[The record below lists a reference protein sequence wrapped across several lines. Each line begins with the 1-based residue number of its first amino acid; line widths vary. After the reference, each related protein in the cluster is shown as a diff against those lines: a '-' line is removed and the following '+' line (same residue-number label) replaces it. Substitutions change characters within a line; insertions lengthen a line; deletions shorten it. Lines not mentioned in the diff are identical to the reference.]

1 MNTALKRKQL
11 ELSVTKCCLLFFDKK
26 SRSKETRE
34 ANNGNYLLSIGGHMI
49 KAKVQEKYLGDI
61 LNEGGLRQSV
71 QATIS
76 ERYGKA
82 FASIREI
89 GAVINDFRINAI
101 GGLRAGLD
109 IFEMVVI
116 PPFLNNSD

>member
-1 MNTALKRKQL
+1 
-11 ELSVTKCCLLFFDKK
+11 
-26 SRSKETRE
+26 
-34 ANNGNYLLSIGGHMI
+34 MI
-49 KAKVQEKYLGDI
+49 SY
-61 LNEGGLRQSV
+61 EGGLKKSV

-82 FASIREI
+82 FNTIREI
-89 GAVINDFRINAI
+89 GSVIDDFRINAI

-116 PPFLNNSD
+116 PSILNNSDT

>member
-1 MNTALKRKQL
+1 
-11 ELSVTKCCLLFFDKK
+11 
-26 SRSKETRE
+26 
-34 ANNGNYLLSIGGHMI
+34 MI

-116 PPFLNNSD
+116 PSVQNNSDTWMEMDSGSVNRLDALHNCMFITFLQFKYFISKS